1 MSDNFD
7 LISMGEIMHRLSPP
21 INERLASCTTLV
33 KRAGGSELNVAA
45 GVAELGLK
53 SAVITKLPSDDIGSF
68 IRSSMRNAKV
78 DDSLVIDDNSGLGRT
93 GIYYYEYGATPR
105 KPKVV
110 YDRRHASFNTISE
123 NEINPAVFTKT
134 RLFHTSGITLAL
146 SKNNRDT
153 AIEAVKKFKSG
164 GAKISFDVN
173 YRANLWSEEEA
184 KKTIEEILPYIDILF
199 ISEETSRRM
208 MGKSG
213 ELEEIMKSYTRDYP
227 ISYVCT
233 TRRTVKSPKCHDF
246 TSIIYDAR
254 EGKVLS
260 EAPYS
265 DIDVIDRIGSGDAY
279 VSGALYGFLK
289 YGTGEKALKFGNAM
303 GTLKNTVLGDITE
316 TSLPEITKIINDHDG
331 NGDGSELSR

>member
-1 MSDNFD
+1 
-7 LISMGEIMHRLSPP
+7 
-21 INERLASCTTLV
+21 
-33 KRAGGSELNVAA
+33 
-45 GVAELGLK
+45 
-53 SAVITKLPSDDIGSF
+53 
-68 IRSSMRNAKV
+68 
-78 DDSLVIDDNSGLGRT
+78 
-93 GIYYYEYGATPR
+93 
-105 KPKVV
+105 
-110 YDRRHASFNTISE
+110 
-123 NEINPAVFTKT
+123 
-134 RLFHTSGITLAL
+134 
-146 SKNNRDT
+146 
-153 AIEAVKKFKSG
+153 
-164 GAKISFDVN
+164 
-173 YRANLWSEEEA
+173 
-184 KKTIEEILPYIDILF
+184 
-199 ISEETSRRM
+199 
-208 MGKSG
+208 
-213 ELEEIMKSYTRDYP
+213 MKSYTRDYP